1 LRRDGE
7 DIGDHH
13 KKGIG
18 KGSCWSIK
26 FGLSPPRFMGTGDEK
41 GSYWRCSYGLE
52 HGKTRD
58 GGSSERIWV
67 ERAREKRTGDFIEPE
82 WGRGDDS
89 VISLFLLIK
98 LITNYNASRSQP
110 SQLILCSKPSCYYF
124 TALVEYDMY
133 SPL

>member
-1 LRRDGE
+1 VNRDTRTRAYASMSG
-7 DIGDHH
+7 
-13 KKGIG
+13 
-18 KGSCWSIK
+18 
-26 FGLSPPRFMGTGDEK
+26 PPHAMLGHGTCQRWTTTY
-41 GSYWRCSYGLE
+41 SYTHTGMTCNHAYGLE
-52 HGKTRD
+52 HGTTRD
-58 GGSSERIWV
+58 RGSSERIWV
-67 ERAREKRTGDFIEPE
+67 ERAREKRIGEFIEPG
-82 WGRGDDS
+82 GRGNDS